1 MKAVK
6 RFFIIGGVLLLL
18 LSVVNVVINTEVEYD
33 NEALC
38 IYIDYAIGTLVISGG
53 AFIIAVIFLILSLD
67 INTED
72 DFNHI
77 VRKY

>member
-18 LSVVNVVINTEVEYD
+18 LSVVNVVINTEIEYE

-53 AFIIAVIFLILSLD
+53 VFIVSMMLFLLSLD
-67 INTED
+67 VKDED
-72 DFNHI
+72 FSHLT
-77 VRKY
+77 RKY